1 MRLTDV
7 FENQL
12 LDKPTP
18 SVHTLALKYKT
29 SVAHVQDQL
38 NKGIEVELEH
48 TSDLNVAK
56 EIALDH
62 LNERLDYYDALATID
77 EEMSDL
83 EEVYPGQSSGKLKA
97 YVKRVY
103 GGKIN
108 CPKAISVQN
117 DPDASQF
124 YKRRAAWYRNL
135 HCKGRKTIREDDDGA
150 ALTIFDIDDTLFKT
164 DANIKVINPDGSHKL
179 LSTDEYNN
187 YHLKDGEKFN
197 YDEFKD
203 SQLFYD
209 TSKPI
214 ENIWKTATNTLNN
227 IGKRPGSR
235 VVIVT
240 ARSDLDD
247 KDLFLDTFRKHGLD
261 MNKVHVYRAGNI
273 NSGDSASKKKI
284 VIRNLLKTGDY
295 TEVRLFDDHQG
306 NLVAFLEL
314 SEEFPNIIFKA
325 FPVGPEGKI
334 GNPVILI
341 NQQ

>member
-7 FENQL
+7 FENQI

-48 TSDLNVAK
+48 TSDPAVAE

-77 EEMSDL
+77 EEDL

-117 DPDASQF
+117 DPDASAF

-135 HCKGRKTIREDDDGA
+135 HCKGRKTIREDDVGA

-164 DANIKVINPDGSHKL
+164 DANIKVRSADGDTKP
-179 LSTDEYNN
+179 LSKEEFNN
-187 YHLKDGEKFN
+187 YILGPGEEFD
-197 YDEFKD
+197 YGEFKD
-203 SQLFYD
+203 SKLFYD

-227 IGKRPGSR
+227 VGKRPGSR

-240 ARSDLDD
+240 ARKDLDD

-261 MNKVHVYRAGNI
+261 MSKVHVYRAGNI
-273 NSGDSASKKKI
+273 NSGSSASDKKI
-284 VIRNLLKTGDY
+284 VIRNLLKSGDY
-295 TEVRLFDDHQG
+295 TETRLFDDHEG
-306 NLVAFLEL
+306 NLAAFLEL
-314 SEEFPNIIFKA
+314 SEEFPNVTFKA

-334 GNPVILI
+334 GKPIILI

>member
-1 MRLTDV
+1 MRFLDV
-7 FENQL
+7 FENKV

-18 SVHTLALKYKT
+18 SVHTLAVKYKT
-29 SVAHVQDQL
+29 SVVDVQKQL
-38 NKGIEVELEH
+38 EKGIEVELEH
-48 TSDLNVAK
+48 TSDPLVAK

-62 LNERLDYYDALATID
+62 LNERIDYYDALAAID
-77 EEMSDL
+77 EEIADL

-103 GGKIN
+103 GGEIN

-135 HCKGRKTIREDDDGA
+135 HCKGRKTIREDEVGA

-164 DANIKVINPDGSHKL
+164 HANIKVKSADGETKI
-179 LSTDEYNN
+179 LSSKEYNN
-187 YHLKDGEKFN
+187 YILGPGEKFD

-240 ARSDLDD
+240 ARGDLDD
-247 KDLFLDTFRKHGLD
+247 KNLFLDTFEKHGMD
-261 MNKVHVYRAGNI
+261 MSKVHVYRAGNI
-273 NSGDSASKKKI
+273 DTGDSASKKKI
-284 VIRNLLKTGDY
+284 VIRNLLKSGDY
-295 TEVRLFDDHQG
+295 TEVRLFDDHKD

-314 SEEFPNIIFKA
+314 SSEFPDIIFKA
-325 FPVGPEGKI
+325 FPVGPNGIIGKPI
-334 GNPVILI
+334 TLI